1 MATKLL
7 TAVTHDDDGSV
18 TTASMSGRS
27 VAAVTGAAGSM
38 ENDVTETTA
47 GDDANG
53 DTYPWVVNKEE
64 GSCEYVWDLER
75 QMGKSQ
81 NVLIAQ
87 YSVVTCHINS
97 FAHAR
102 VMYIRIRCPYFVQF
116 CHGQL
121 EP

>member
-7 TAVTHDDDGSV
+7 TAVAHDDDGSV

-47 GDDANG
+47 GDGANG

-81 NVLIAQ
+81 NFLISQ
-87 YSVVTCHINS
+87 Y
-97 FAHAR
+97 
-102 VMYIRIRCPYFVQF
+102 
-116 CHGQL
+116 
-121 EP
+121 

>member
-1 MATKLL
+1 MATKPL
-7 TAVTHDDDGSV
+7 TAVAHDDDSSV

-27 VAAVTGAAGSM
+27 VVTVTGAAGSM

-81 NVLIAQ
+81 MGKSRIVISYGTCACDVYNYARCRQ
-87 YSVVTCHINS
+87 RSVS
-97 FAHAR
+97 FATR
-102 VMYIRIRCPYFVQF
+102 
-116 CHGQL
+116 
-121 EP
+121 